1 MAKHK
6 SRRSKLDPVKFTNIK
21 TSRGLNKLNSVWDE
35 SSALQMK
42 QSQNTMEGSQYDPAE
57 ALKVIDNF
65 NTNNT
70 AQQLMI
76 EMNHYSGLNP
86 LALQNIDD
94 GE

>member
-1 MAKHK
+1 
-6 SRRSKLDPVKFTNIK
+6 
-21 TSRGLNKLNSVWDE
+21 
-35 SSALQMK
+35 MK